1 MNEFDYLAKAKKNME
16 KEKYH
21 EVISF
26 CDKALKINNDLPEA
40 YSFKGNA
47 LYNLGEYNDAAESFS
62 HAIEK
67 EPDEAEHYYD
77 RSWSYCNMD
86 KFEDAIVDMNKA
98 LEIEPKTSAFYYDRG
113 RFEYWAE
120 RYKDAVVSLTIG
132 IELKPTENKYLFRGN
147 SYMELEEFDLAL
159 ADFNSS
165 IEINPEFAKAYFRRG
180 ILYKKMELI
189 EKAAKD
195 FKKAI
200 ELNPKY
206 DDAMIELGYAF
217 IQMGKKDGMK
227 YFNQAIKVNPCGG
240 NYFCRFDA
248 RGRILSRK
256 DSIKNFAEGK
266 FVHYNTFESEIFNKK
281 QAKDD
286 INDLSKVISY
296 EADDDTFLL
305 RLRAARYRYLGDYI
319 NAINDCSAIIEL
331 EPDNEQAYIARAIS
345 RYEYG
350 LYKDAV
356 DDCNM
361 FFKLK
366 NCRNLEDALNILFLK
381 IKSEYKLGQ
390 YKAVIKDT
398 DKALLFRDG
407 CGLHYYKGLANFKL
421 KHFIRSYKNF
431 IKAIERRSDVEKC
444 YDEKIPAPIKFA
456 ISFMEEF
463 NQKKDSDT
471 PIGLCQMKI
480 KE

>member
-1 MNEFDYLAKAKKNME
+1 MNEFDYLAKAKRKME

-21 EVISF
+21 EVISL
-26 CDKALKINNDLPEA
+26 CNKALKINNDLPEA
-40 YSFKGNA
+40 HSFKGNA

-67 EPDEAEHYYD
+67 EPNEAEHYYD

-86 KFEDAIVDMNKA
+86 KYEDSIVDINKA

-120 RYKDAVVSLTIG
+120 RYKDAVTSFTKG

-147 SYMELEEFDLAL
+147 CYMELEKFELAL
-159 ADFNSS
+159 SDFNSA
-165 IEINPEFAKAYFRRG
+165 IEIDPEFARAYYRRG
-180 ILYKKMELI
+180 ILYKRLEQFA
-189 EKAAKD
+189 KAEKD

-200 ELNPKY
+200 KLCPKY
-206 DDAMIELGYAF
+206 DDAMIELGYVR
-217 IQMGKKDGMK
+217 IILGKDDAMK
-227 YFNQAIKVNPCGG
+227 YFNKAVKTNPCED

-248 RGRILSRK
+248 RVRILKRK
-256 DSIKNFAEGK
+256 DSIKKLAEGK
-266 FVHYNTFESEIFNKK
+266 LVQYDTFESDIFNEK

-286 INDLSKVISY
+286 IKDLSKAITY
-296 EADDDTFLL
+296 ESIDEVLLL

-319 NAINDCSAIIEL
+319 NAINDCTSIIEL
-331 EPDNEQAYIARAIS
+331 EPDNEQAYVARAIA

-350 LYKDAV
+350 SYQEAI
-356 DDCNM
+356 DDCDM

-366 NCRNLEDALNILFLK
+366 NSKNFEDVLNVFFLK

-390 YKAVIKDT
+390 YKAVINDT
-398 DKALLFRDG
+398 DRAFLFKDS
-407 CGLHYYKGLANFKL
+407 CGLYYYRGLANFKL
-421 KHFIRSYKNF
+421 KHFIHSYKDF
-431 IKAIERRSDVEKC
+431 IKAIEIRADVEDC
-444 YDEKIPAPIKFA
+444 YDEKIPALIKFA
-456 ISFMEEF
+456 ISFMDGFSED
-463 NQKKDSDT
+463 KLDT
-471 PIGLCQMKI
+471 PTGLCQMKI

>member
-86 KFEDAIVDMNKA
+86 KYEDAIVDMNMA

-120 RYKDAVVSLTIG
+120 RYKDAVVSLTRG

-147 SYMELEEFDLAL
+147 SYMALEEFDLAL

-165 IEINPEFAKAYFRRG
+165 IEIEPDFARAYFRRG
-180 ILYKKMELI
+180 ILYKKMELL
-189 EKAAKD
+189 ENAAKD
-195 FKKAI
+195 FKKVI
-200 ELNPKY
+200 ELDPKY
-206 DDAMIELGYAF
+206 DDAMTELGFIY
-217 IQMGKKDGMK
+217 IQMGKKDAMK
-227 YFNQAIKVNPCGG
+227 YFNKAIKINPCAG
-240 NYFCRFDA
+240 NYFSRVAA
-248 RGRILSRK
+248 RAEILKRQNA
-256 DSIKNFAEGK
+256 IENFAFGK
-266 FVHYNTFESEIFNKK
+266 VVKDDCYADCTFNEK

-286 INDLSKVISY
+286 IKDLDKAIAFEPEDAYYYRLRVSRYNYLKQYENALADSEKLLELEPDDKELNLKIAYCKFNTGKFAQTIEEIDTYLKMVVGSGDDFLYQTRGNANYELGNFEDALNDLSKSLVLKETAESY
-296 EADDDTFLL
+296 Y
-305 RLRAARYRYLGDYI
+305 YR
-319 NAINDCSAIIEL
+319 
-331 EPDNEQAYIARAIS
+331 
-345 RYEYG
+345 G
-350 LYKDAV
+350 LTNY
-356 DDCNM
+356 
-361 FFKLK
+361 
-366 NCRNLEDALNILFLK
+366 
-381 IKSEYKLGQ
+381 
-390 YKAVIKDT
+390 
-398 DKALLFRDG
+398 
-407 CGLHYYKGLANFKL
+407 KL
-421 KHFIRSYKNF
+421 KHFIQSYKDLQ
-431 IKAIERRSDVEKC
+431 KALELNSEIESIIDYEIP
-444 YDEKIPAPIKFA
+444 KIIKFA
-456 ISFMEEF
+456 ISFMEGF
-463 NQKKDSDT
+463 NHIKDSDT
-471 PIGLCQMKI
+471 PIGLSQMNI

>member
-86 KFEDAIVDMNKA
+86 KYEDSIIDINKA
-98 LEIEPKTSAFYYDRG
+98 LEIEPKASAFYYDRG

-120 RYKDAVVSLTIG
+120 RYKDAVISFTKG

-147 SYMELEEFDLAL
+147 CYMALEEFDLAL

-165 IEINPEFAKAYFRRG
+165 IEIDPEFARAYYRRG
-180 ILYKKMELI
+180 ILYKKMELL
-189 EKAAKD
+189 ENAARD

-200 ELNPKY
+200 ELDPKC
-206 DDAMIELGYAF
+206 DDAMTELGF
-217 IQMGKKDGMK
+217 IHIQMGKKDAMK
-227 YFNQAIKVNPCGG
+227 YFNKAIKINPCAG
-240 NYFCRFDA
+240 NYFSRVAA
-248 RGRILSRK
+248 RAEMLKRQNAIE
-256 DSIKNFAEGK
+256 NFASGK
-266 FVHYNTFESEIFNKK
+266 VTKDDCYADCTFNEK

-286 INDLSKVISY
+286 IKDLDKAIAF
-296 EADDDTFLL
+296 EPDDTYYYSL
-305 RLRAARYRYLGDYI
+305 RISRYKYLKQYENALADYEKL
-319 NAINDCSAIIEL
+319 IEL
-331 EPDNEQAYIARAIS
+331 EPDEEEFYLEMAYCKYNTDKFAEAIEGIDAYLKMINGSGDDFLYQTRGNANYELGNFEEALKDLSKSLVLNETADSYYYRGLVNFRLQHFIQAY
-345 RYEYG
+345 
-350 LYKDAV
+350 KDFASALELNSKIESET
-356 DDCNM
+356 DYDIP
-361 FFKLK
+361 KLIK
-366 NCRNLEDALNILFLK
+366 VFLN
-381 IKSEYKLGQ
+381 
-390 YKAVIKDT
+390 
-398 DKALLFRDG
+398 
-407 CGLHYYKGLANFKL
+407 
-421 KHFIRSYKNF
+421 
-431 IKAIERRSDVEKC
+431 
-444 YDEKIPAPIKFA
+444 
-456 ISFMEEF
+456 
-463 NQKKDSDT
+463 KKQHNDT

>member
-47 LYNLGEYNDAAESFS
+47 LYNLGEYNDAAKSFS

-86 KFEDAIVDMNKA
+86 KYEDAIVDMNMA

-113 RFEYWAE
+113 RFEYWAD
-120 RYKDAVVSLTIG
+120 RYKDAVISFTKG
-132 IELKPTENKYLFRGN
+132 IELKPTENKYLFRAN

-165 IEINPEFAKAYFRRG
+165 IEIDPEFAKAYFRRG
-180 ILYKKMELI
+180 ILYKKMELL
-189 EKAAKD
+189 ENAARD

-200 ELNPKY
+200 ELNPKC
-206 DDAMIELGYAF
+206 DDAMTELGF
-217 IQMGKKDGMK
+217 IHIQMGKKDAMK
-227 YFNQAIKVNPCGG
+227 YFNKAIKINPCAG
-240 NYFCRFDA
+240 NYFSRVAA
-248 RGRILSRK
+248 RAEMLKRQNAIE
-256 DSIKNFAEGK
+256 NFASGK
-266 FVHYNTFESEIFNKK
+266 ATKDDCYADCTFNEK

-286 INDLSKVISY
+286 IKDLDKAIAF
-296 EADDDTFLL
+296 EPDDTYYYSL
-305 RLRAARYRYLGDYI
+305 RVSRYNYLKQYENALADYEKL
-319 NAINDCSAIIEL
+319 IEL
-331 EPDNEQAYIARAIS
+331 EPDEEEFYLEMAYCKYNTDKFAEAIEGIDAYLKMINGS
-345 RYEYG
+345 GDDFLYQTRGNANYELG
-350 LYKDAV
+350 
-356 DDCNM
+356 N
-361 FFKLK
+361 F
-366 NCRNLEDALNILFLK
+366 EDALNDLSKSLVLK
-381 IKSEYKLGQ
+381 ETAESY
-390 YKAVIKDT
+390 YY
-398 DKALLFRDG
+398 R
-407 CGLHYYKGLANFKL
+407 GLTNYQL
-421 KHFIRSYKNF
+421 KHFIQSYKDF
-431 IKAIERRSDVEKC
+431 QKALELNSEIESIIDYE
-444 YDEKIPAPIKFA
+444 IPKLIKFA

-463 NQKKDSDT
+463 GKKKDSYT
-471 PIGLCQMKI
+471 SIGLSQMNI

>member
-1 MNEFDYLAKAKKNME
+1 MNEYDYLAKAKKNME

-86 KFEDAIVDMNKA
+86 KYEDSIIDINKA
-98 LEIEPKTSAFYYDRG
+98 LEIEPKTSVFYYDRG

-120 RYKDAVVSLTIG
+120 RYKDAVVSLTRG
-132 IELKPTENKYLFRGN
+132 IELKPTENKYLFRAN
-147 SYMELEEFDLAL
+147 SYMALEEYDLAL

-165 IEINPEFAKAYFRRG
+165 IEIDPEFAKAYFRRG
-180 ILYKKMELI
+180 ILYKKMELL
-189 EKAAKD
+189 ENAAKD

-200 ELNPKY
+200 ELDPKY
-206 DDAMIELGYAF
+206 DDAMTELGF
-217 IQMGKKDGMK
+217 IHIQMGKKDAMK
-227 YFNQAIKVNPCGG
+227 YFNKAIKINPCVE
-240 NYFCRFDA
+240 NYFSRVAA
-248 RGRILSRK
+248 RAEILKRQNA
-256 DSIKNFAEGK
+256 IENFASGK
-266 FVHYNTFESEIFNKK
+266 VTKDDCYADCTFNEK

-286 INDLSKVISY
+286 IKDLDKAIAFEPEDAY
-296 EADDDTFLL
+296 YY
-305 RLRAARYRYLGDYI
+305 RLRVSRYNYLKQYE
-319 NAINDCSAIIEL
+319 NALADSEKLLEL
-331 EPDNEQAYIARAIS
+331 EPDDKKLNLEIAYCKFYTGKFAQAIEGIDAYLKMVDGLGDDFLYQTRGNAN
-345 RYEYG
+345 YELGNFEEALKDLSKSLVLKETADSYYYRG
-350 LYKDAV
+350 LVNFRLQHFIKSYKD
-356 DDCNM
+356 
-361 FFKLK
+361 FK
-366 NCRNLEDALNILFLK
+366 
-381 IKSEYKLGQ
+381 
-390 YKAVIKDT
+390 
-398 DKALLFRDG
+398 KALEL
-407 CGLHYYKGLANFKL
+407 NPE
-421 KHFIRSYKNF
+421 
-431 IKAIERRSDVEKC
+431 IESTADYE
-444 YDEKIPAPIKFA
+444 IPKVIKFA

-471 PIGLCQMKI
+471 PIGLCQMNI

>member
-77 RSWSYCNMD
+77 RSWSYCNLD
-86 KFEDAIVDMNKA
+86 KYEDSIVDINKA

-132 IELKPTENKYLFRGN
+132 IELKPTENKYLFRAN
-147 SYMELEEFDLAL
+147 SYMALEEFDLAL

-165 IEINPEFAKAYFRRG
+165 IEIDPEFARAYFRRG
-180 ILYKKMELI
+180 ILYKKMELL
-189 EKAAKD
+189 ENAAKD

-200 ELNPKY
+200 ELNPEY
-206 DDAMIELGYAF
+206 DDAMTELGF
-217 IQMGKKDGMK
+217 IHIQMGKKDAMK
-227 YFNQAIKVNPCGG
+227 YFNKAIKINPCAE
-240 NYFCRFDA
+240 NYFSRVAA
-248 RGRILSRK
+248 RAEMLKRENA
-256 DSIKNFAEGK
+256 IKNFASGK
-266 FVHYNTFESEIFNKK
+266 VTKDDCYADCTFNEKQVKDDIKDLDKAIAFEPEDAYYLRLRVSRYNYLKQYENALSDSEKLLELEPDDEELHLAMAYCKYNTDKFAEAIEGIDAYLKMIDGTGDDFLYQTRGNANYELGNFED
-281 QAKDD
+281 A
-286 INDLSKVISY
+286 INDLSKSLVLKETSESY
-296 EADDDTFLL
+296 Y
-305 RLRAARYRYLGDYI
+305 YR
-319 NAINDCSAIIEL
+319 
-331 EPDNEQAYIARAIS
+331 
-345 RYEYG
+345 G
-350 LYKDAV
+350 LTNY
-356 DDCNM
+356 
-361 FFKLK
+361 
-366 NCRNLEDALNILFLK
+366 
-381 IKSEYKLGQ
+381 
-390 YKAVIKDT
+390 
-398 DKALLFRDG
+398 
-407 CGLHYYKGLANFKL
+407 KL
-421 KHFIRSYKNF
+421 KHYIQSYKDLQ
-431 IKAIERRSDVEKC
+431 KALELNSEIESITDYE
-444 YDEKIPAPIKFA
+444 IPKVIKFA

-463 NQKKDSDT
+463 NQKKDSEA
-471 PIGLCQMKI
+471 PIGLSQMNI